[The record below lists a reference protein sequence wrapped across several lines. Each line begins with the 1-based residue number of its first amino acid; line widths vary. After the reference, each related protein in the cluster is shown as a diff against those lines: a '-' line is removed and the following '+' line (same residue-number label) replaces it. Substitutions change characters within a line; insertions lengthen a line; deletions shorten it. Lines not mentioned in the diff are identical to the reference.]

1 MLPLGS
7 TSLSL
12 SGLSAL
18 VIGGSS
24 GIGEAA
30 SHGFA
35 EAGARVAVAARR
47 PEKLDAAL
55 EGLAQRSPSAKGYVA
70 TWRVGSNPGERP
82 ADSEGTRG
90 WQVLGRVYQSA
101 SSLA

>member
-12 SGLSAL
+12 SGLTAL

-47 PEKLDAAL
+47 PEKL
-55 EGLAQRSPSAKGYVA
+55 EQGNVPSA
-70 TWRVGSNPGERP
+70 
-82 ADSEGTRG
+82 GTRH
-90 WQVLGRVYQSA
+90 VC
-101 SSLA
+101 